1 MKTNRQQLKQIMIDN
16 DLKQADIAELLSVSH
31 WTVKSWTLPLTSKA
45 YRPMPGNMLELLTLK
60 LGR

>member
-1 MKTNRQQLKQIMIDN
+1 MTNREQLKQIMTEN
-16 DLKQADIAELLSVSH
+16 DLSQADIAELLSVSH

-45 YRPMPGNMLELLTLK
+45 WRPMADNMLELLNLK